1 MKSAR
6 EKKTN
11 TPLSLEG
18 DKEIAIMKIIVII
31 NKVLLFFTN

>member
-1 MKSAR
+1 MKSAG

-18 DKEIAIMKIIVII
+18 DKEVAIMMIIVII
-31 NKVLLFFTN
+31 NKVLLLF